1 MVVYVLIHNKHI
13 YAMGLQMQAFKE
25 LRDNAAQERKKKY
38 RLSHF
43 PLLDIFRKWSLV
55 QARLAV
61 NVLSPSHHPKELDA
75 VFSCGVVS
83 WKRTNRA
90 MTTLRIN

>member
-1 MVVYVLIHNKHI
+1 
-13 YAMGLQMQAFKE
+13 MGLQMQAFKE
-25 LRDNAAQERKKKY
+25 WRDDAAQERKKKY
-38 RLSHF
+38 RLSLF